1 MNSVLFLS
9 ATFFQKLLRL
19 SSKIYFVL
27 KTTNR
32 KCKKMFQYYK
42 IVCVFF
48 FTVIIKSVLSEDKNV
63 TCSDNR
69 ICFIIETIEDHCEI
83 YFGSECFPPCELKN
97 CSIKIENNVLCEHY
111 DCTAPIPKPSS
122 TFWKDTILGAF
133 GSFCSSC
140 IFYVLWKIAKRLYLS
155 RLNRIVPRRDDESG
169 LLNENFQNIES
180 DEGDSETRPIIRGA
194 STSSLE
200 TTEQRDQQQDQQ
212 NEPAILDISATET
225 TSTESH
231 SPVAGPSK
239 GPLSSTPIP
248 TGSSDVIRRSQS
260 VSNLSDLDFFP
271 TRVTRSSYKKKFSPT
286 LFQIKEI
293 KEIRKR

>member
-1 MNSVLFLS
+1 
-9 ATFFQKLLRL
+9 
-19 SSKIYFVL
+19 
-27 KTTNR
+27 
-32 KCKKMFQYYK
+32 
-42 IVCVFF
+42 
-48 FTVIIKSVLSEDKNV
+48 
-63 TCSDNR
+63 
-69 ICFIIETIEDHCEI
+69 
-83 YFGSECFPPCELKN
+83 
-97 CSIKIENNVLCEHY
+97 
-111 DCTAPIPKPSS
+111 
-122 TFWKDTILGAF
+122 
-133 GSFCSSC
+133 
-140 IFYVLWKIAKRLYLS
+140 LS
-155 RLNRIVPRRDDESG
+155 RLNRIAPRRDDESG

-248 TGSSDVIRRSQS
+248 TGSSDVFRRSQS